1 MMNKFM
7 VSAALAGMMM
17 VTGCAKAPTQAI
29 SDAEQA
35 LLDAEARRK
44 CANEKYTAAEGL
56 LAEAKALVKAEKYD
70 EAERKAKAAQKLA
83 KEARAEADARW
94 EECNRVNEVV
104 QKAKEEPKD
113 DGDSAAQLSTVYFA
127 FDSAELTPSMRSTL
141 DQNVLWARQNAKTGV
156 LLEGHTDER
165 GSVEYNLA
173 LGERRAKTAKQ
184 YLVQSGIPAA
194 RLDIISYGEEK
205 PASFG
210 SSESDFQLNRRVEFV
225 PKR

>member
-1 MMNKFM
+1 MKKMMIG
-7 VSAALAGMMM
+7 ALLAGVMM
-17 VTGCAKAPTQAI
+17 VTGCAKAPTKAI

-35 LLDAEARRK
+35 LLDAEARKK
-44 CANEKYTAAEGL
+44 CASEKYAAAEKL
-56 LAEAKALVKAEKYD
+56 LDEARALVKAEKYE
-70 EAERKAKAAQKLA
+70 EAERKANAAKKVAQEA
-83 KEARAEADARW
+83 KAEADARW

-104 QKAKEEPKD
+104 EKAKETPKD
-113 DGDSAAQLSTVYFA
+113 DGEAAAQLSTVYFA

-141 DQNVLWARQNAKTGV
+141 DQNVLWARQNPKTGV
-156 LLEGHTDER
+156 LMEGHTDER

-184 YLVQSGIPAA
+184 YLVQSGIPAS

-205 PASFG
+205 PAAFG
-210 SSESDFQLNRRVEFV
+210 SSEDDFQLNRRVEFV

>member
-1 MMNKFM
+1 MKKLMWS
-7 VSAALAGMMM
+7 VALVGMMA
-17 VTGCAKAPTQAI
+17 VTGCAKAPTQAL
-29 SDAEQA
+29 SDAEKA

-44 CANEKYTAAEGL
+44 CANEKYMAAEKL
-56 LAEAKALVKAEKYD
+56 LDEAKVLVKAEKYE

-104 QKAKEEPKD
+104 EKAKEDKPV
-113 DGDSAAQLSTVYFA
+113 DSGETPAQLSTVYFA
-127 FDSAELTPSMRSTL
+127 FDSAELTPSMRTTL
-141 DQNVLWARQNAKTGV
+141 DQNVLWARQNPKTGV

-184 YLVQSGIPAA
+184 YLVQSGIQAS
-194 RLDIISYGEEK
+194 RVDLISYGEEK
-205 PASFG
+205 PAAFG
-210 SSESDFQLNRRVEFV
+210 SSEDDFQLNRRVEFM